1 MSADRSMR
9 DCLVEQVDHI
19 VNALPDGVTFALWYD
34 DGMPFEI
41 FAFGDNVQ
49 REAVSFARGYLE
61 GAADALDVTLMTLL
75 DEHSILTNQPKPKR
89 PTTRRRKSRS

>member
-1 MSADRSMR
+1 MGADRSMR

-41 FAFGDNVQ
+41 FDFGDDIH

-61 GAADALDVTLMTLL
+61 GAADMANLTILGLL
-75 DEHSILTNQPKPKR
+75 DEHSILTNQPKPKAR
-89 PTTRRRKSRS
+89 KRRKVKS